1 MLYFEP
7 AGIQLVIVI
16 AALQFVVEM
25 LVVRNYGLAAIFITP
40 LTIFLAENSSGM
52 RIDVNALMEARLF
65 DTVIGSL
72 IGVAAGWVLHNN
84 LLVSNL
90 EKQIRSLKLLI
101 LRK

>member
-1 MLYFEP
+1 MKFHRLNHHIKPLVEIKKTERLWHFP
-7 AGIQLVIVI
+7 FLAGI
-16 AALQFVVEM
+16 
-25 LVVRNYGLAAIFITP
+25 
-40 LTIFLAENSSGM
+40 SGM
-52 RIDVNALMEARLF
+52 RIDVNALMEARLL